1 MVTIT
6 TLVVGFPAAKAAGN
20 TRKQAISRNKAL
32 REEDMKYENYI
43 PALSSACRSG
53 KFRQTAVLG

>member
-6 TLVVGFPAAKAAGN
+6 TLVVGFPAANVGGN
-20 TRKQAISRNKAL
+20 TRKQAISRTKAR

-43 PALSSACRSG
+43 PALSSACGIG
-53 KFRQTAVLG
+53 KSRQTAVLG